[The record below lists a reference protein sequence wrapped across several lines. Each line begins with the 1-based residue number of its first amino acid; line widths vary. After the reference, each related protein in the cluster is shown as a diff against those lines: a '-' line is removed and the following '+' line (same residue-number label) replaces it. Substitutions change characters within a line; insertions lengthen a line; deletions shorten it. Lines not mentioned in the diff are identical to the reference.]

1 MPGTNLTRNEA
12 RARAELISDVR
23 YGVELDLTNAASG
36 AGTFSSVTTI
46 TFAAQ
51 PGAATFADM
60 IASAV
65 HEVTLNGRSLD
76 PAEVY
81 DGARIQ
87 LAGLAEANELKVVAD
102 CVYSR
107 TGEGLHRSV
116 DPADKETYLYTQFEV
131 PDARRV
137 FATFEQPDLKAPF
150 TFTVSA
156 PARWVVISNAPTPEP
171 TPYTGENGE
180 ELARWEFAP

>member
-1 MPGTNLTRNEA
+1 MPGTNLTRDEA
-12 RARAELISDVR
+12 RSRAGVVSDVS
-23 YGVELDLTNAASG
+23 YAIELDLANAPTG
-36 AGTFSSVTTI
+36 APTYPSVTTI
-46 TFAAQ
+46 TFAAEA
-51 PGAATFADM
+51 GASTFADL
-60 IASAV
+60 IADKV
-65 HEVTLNGRSLD
+65 REVTLNGAALD
-76 PAEVY
+76 PDVVY

-87 LAGLAEANELKVVAD
+87 LDGLAERNELRVVAD
-102 CVYSR
+102 CLYSR

-156 PARWVVISNAPTPEP
+156 P
-171 TPYTGENGE
+171 
-180 ELARWEFAP
+180 